1 MAATPHATPQ
11 ATQALALSHPEL
23 PQAYR
28 LLDGLTVSSLGLGT
42 YLGRDNTEDDEKY
55 LQSALLMLSRGV
67 NLLDTAINY
76 RSQRSERVLG
86 QCLAR
91 LPELGL
97 TRSQVVVCSKAGFL
111 PFDGTTPTDGP
122 GFLRRMYVES
132 GIIPAAQVAGGVHSL
147 WPAHLQQQLG
157 RSLRNLGL
165 SCLDVFYLHN
175 PEYQL
180 EFVSKKEL
188 RQRLR
193 AAFQLCEQE
202 QQAGRLQ
209 RYGCATWDGFRV
221 PPGQP
226 GHLSLAELV
235 EIAEEVAG
243 PQHHFRVIQLP
254 LSAKL
259 SEAALSATQVVA
271 GKAMTLLEA
280 AQRLQIA
287 VVTSGPLSQGKL
299 VQRPL
304 PPKFCDRLPDLTRDS
319 HRLLQFARSAPG
331 VAAVLCGSKERRH
344 ALENLAILTVPPL
357 SAAEFQARFGDAGS

>member
-1 MAATPHATPQ
+1 MSFTCT
-11 ATQALALSHPEL
+11 TLS
-23 PQAYR
+23 
-28 LLDGLTVSSLGLGT
+28 TSW
-42 YLGRDNTEDDEKY
+42 N
-55 LQSALLMLSRGV
+55 LS
-67 NLLDTAINY
+67 
-76 RSQRSERVLG
+76 
-86 QCLAR
+86 
-91 LPELGL
+91 P
-97 TRSQVVVCSKAGFL
+97 
-111 PFDGTTPTDGP
+111 
-122 GFLRRMYVES
+122 
-132 GIIPAAQVAGGVHSL
+132 
-147 WPAHLQQQLG
+147 
-157 RSLRNLGL
+157 
-165 SCLDVFYLHN
+165 
-175 PEYQL
+175 
-180 EFVSKKEL
+180 KEL

-209 RYGCATWDGFRV
+209 LRLRATWDGLRV

-243 PQHHFRVIQLP
+243 PQHHFCVIQLP

-287 VVTSGPLSQGKL
+287 VVTSGPRPQGKL

-344 ALENLAILTVPPL
+344 ALENLCHSDGPAAVRSRISGPLWRRRQLTQAQDRAARARPRRCGSASSAQSVDTCAKSWSCGPL
-357 SAAEFQARFGDAGS
+357 LPERRSSSS